1 MNNNHNSQL
10 FKESR
15 PVFFAGTEPVEEGSQ
30 KKEEPKEKIETDD
43 GEETSKESK
52 EGVREL
58 TSEEERKCKEV
69 ELMANV
75 NNIPEAF
82 GIIMRFQGGRME
94 KSAFDSAYGILSNPN
109 KIKQAHYKDFIK
121 ALGKGIFPKKS
132 KRVGRLIAALE
143 AGGEARKFVAEEIRI
158 LSQESSTVSEA
169 REEKIIKDAE
179 KLLLKPEA
187 SIAEEDLPATSKDT
201 LEATQKAI
209 RIDETNWPPELP
221 HKEVVKNLNELEP
234 KQKEIFKKMLEK
246 EAQLDRAL
254 TAEKPNHKLIKKLEA
269 ELDALNKEF
278 EKLEKELE
286 KPREEREKYMKRV
299 EAQYDAL
306 ERFFRHAGI
315 NMHNARKIKAWL
327 LEMAKSKIEG
337 GEPLKLR
344 GIFHKETGETT
355 KKVETFTILGVWFDR
370 DETTGDENPG
380 NLIIRY
386 QNEEGTEFNDT
397 YAEFLKMVNAVDA
410 HEEIDK
416 LENLNERIASETFG
430 KNVEKGQK
438 YITKRIAGL
447 DKDGKILEE
456 EHSFVI
462 AEINEDE
469 KTIILDHNVKAVP
482 KEWLS
487 KSVADELRFDRI
499 KKEFSYGEFVKLIKQ
514 HDYKREASM
523 EEVGELNEEG
533 RITKEV
539 IYIDD
544 NGCQRWMI
552 VEEDK
557 ENKTYSVVPA
567 DVELEED
574 EDDYLGS
581 LLGAGVPDDIARK
594 PRAQTSLG
602 VREHEKLKKLSPTEM
617 LDMLDKGRITNTP
630 PGKKLKRTVR
640 KAKPQAEEEMLAG
653 PPEDFSQAEPPQKGK
668 DPEGVGEGQK
678 RDGEEFFPEGIPEE
692 VLLKSGAGSASKKR
706 GFLQKLWDETYW
718 MSASDFW
725 ALGKAVWEYH
735 VRQHER
741 RQRHKIG
748 SVGENLP
755 WFGKEAAR
763 IKKHAEHENVN
774 QFKEAFENTGPDII
788 QKRLRESD
796 NKDEIKA
803 GFIVLS
809 ERGELRWDDVGMWE
823 NLNRFIKDDRYRIY
837 IPANGDP
844 ASRDKHG
851 RTGEDYLKEAIDHL
865 WEAGKYNE
873 WRFRNNNSFKSKMK
887 SEGYE
892 LGERLMAREGGHQK
906 YLENCLRAH
915 KEGKYVNPYEY
926 AGVVM
931 HAVEA
936 GKCAMHEKLYYLI
949 EGVAA
954 ENQYGRTILP
964 PDFIGIANAGMTNQF
979 PLLDFL
985 TAKTKRPYWDEEEQR
1000 YKESEEGYQLGVAD
1014 FRNWVKWFDEGRPQ
1028 SPDRCKPTDFV
1039 KDFLYERVLP
1049 HEETRNRTAKG
1060 IRKAE
1065 NMDHEDIPA
1074 YLPHVAVDNIEG
1086 VCTKRAGGDALTSK
1100 AYANGFPGF
1109 NQAIKSLAKT
1119 GNREVLK
1126 DVIKS
1131 YVRYEGI
1138 IKNRYKKNRDD
1149 LARLGETE
1157 ELSKPTVI
1165 SGKPA
1170 NEAITEV
1177 NNVIEDIVSV
1187 YEGNTPELRRLYEL
1201 TKEPTPKFRTDRAQR
1216 ERQKEIDE
1224 AFDEFNNAFEE
1235 AINSDGGERM
1245 ISAIDWE
1252 NLSGL

>member
-1 MNNNHNSQL
+1 MKNNHNPQL

-15 PVFFAGTEPVEEGSQ
+15 PVFFAGAEPVEEEKKEKDTKPEAAAEAAAETAE
-30 KKEEPKEKIETDD
+30 KKEEIRPMTRPQRDRCEAM
-43 GEETSKESK
+43 
-52 EGVREL
+52 
-58 TSEEERKCKEV
+58 EER
-69 ELMANV
+69 
-75 NNIPEAF
+75 
-82 GIIMRFQGGRME
+82 GGDA
-94 KSAFDSAYGILSNPN
+94 KKIAVLFKKG
-109 KIKQAHYKDFIK
+109 KIKDDVFEKVWDTIGDLDKMKNDGYKHFMK
-121 ALGKGIFPKKS
+121 ALGMGKFPERAKKATFF
-132 KRVGRLIAALE
+132 IDALE
-143 AGGEARKFVAEEIRI
+143 GSDDEKKYITKELRKLSEEHGESISSDQERRILEGLKEARI
-158 LSQESSTVSEA
+158 
-169 REEKIIKDAE
+169 EK
-179 KLLLKPEA
+179 KP
-187 SIAEEDLPATSKDT
+187 EEDLPTASKKM
-201 LEATQKAI
+201 LEATKKAVQLE
-209 RIDETNWPPELP
+209 ETNWPPELP
-221 HKEVVKNLNELEP
+221 PKEVVENLNELEP
-234 KQKEIFKKMLEK
+234 KQKELFKKMLEK
-246 EAQLDRAL
+246 EAQLDRAI
-254 TAEKPNHKLIKKLEA
+254 TAEKRDRELIEKLAA

-278 EKLEKELE
+278 DKLEKELE

-299 EAQYDAL
+299 EAQYEAL
-306 ERFFRHAGI
+306 ERLFGQAGI
-315 NMHNARKIKAWL
+315 KMHDARKIKAWL
-327 LEMAKSKIEG
+327 LKMAKSKIGG

-344 GIFHKETGETT
+344 GISHKETGETT

-370 DETTGDENPG
+370 DEATGDENPG
-380 NLIIRY
+380 RLIIRY
-386 QNEEGTEFNDT
+386 QNEEGKKFNDT
-397 YAEFLKMVNAVDA
+397 YSEFLKMVNAVDA
-410 HEEIDK
+410 HEEIEE
-416 LENLNERIASETFG
+416 LEKLNERIAPETFG
-430 KNVEKGQK
+430 KNIEKGQK
-438 YITKRIAGL
+438 YITKKIAGF

-462 AEINEDE
+462 SEIDEDE
-469 KTIILDHNVKAVP
+469 KTIILDHNVNAVP

-487 KSVADELRFDRI
+487 RSVADELRFDRI

-523 EEVGELNEEG
+523 EEVGELKEKG

-539 IYIDD
+539 IYVDD

-574 EDDYLGS
+574 GDRYLGS
-581 LLGAGVPDDIARK
+581 LLEAGVPDDIARK

-602 VREHEKLKKLSPTEM
+602 AREHEKLKKVSPTEL

-630 PGKKLKRTVR
+630 PGENLKRTVR
-640 KAKPQAEEEMLAG
+640 KIEPKAEEE
-653 PPEDFSQAEPPQKGK
+653 PPSTEPPSTGS
-668 DPEGVGEGQK
+668 PEGDEEGQERAEK
-678 RDGEEFFPEGIPEE
+678 EFFPEGVPKED
-692 VLLKSGAGSASKKR
+692 LFKSGGGSVSTKR
-706 GFLQKLWDETYW
+706 GFLRKLWDETYW

-725 ALGKAVWEYH
+725 ALGKAIWEYH

-741 RQRHKIG
+741 KQKHKIG
-748 SVGENLP
+748 SVGEKLP
-755 WFGKEAAR
+755 WFDKEGAR
-763 IKKHAEHENVN
+763 IKKHAENESVSLY
-774 QFKEAFENTGPDII
+774 KDAFEKTGPDII
-788 QKRLRESD
+788 QKRLRESRD
-796 NKDEIKA
+796 KDEIQA

-823 NLNRFIKDDRYRIY
+823 NLNKFIKDDRYRIY
-837 IPANGDP
+837 VPANGDP

-851 RTGEDYLKEAIDHL
+851 RTGEDYLKDAIDHI

-936 GKCAMHEKLYYLI
+936 GKCFMHEKLYYLV

-954 ENQYGRTILP
+954 ENQHGRTILP
-964 PDFIGIANAGMTNQF
+964 PDFLGVVNPGSNQF

-985 TAKTKRPYWDEEEQR
+985 VAKTKRPYWDEAEKR
-1000 YKESEEGYQLGVAD
+1000 YKEPEDSEEGYQLGLAD
-1014 FRNWVKWFDEGRPQ
+1014 FRNWIKWFDEGNPQ
-1028 SPDRCKPTDFV
+1028 SPERCKPTDFV

-1049 HEETRNRTAKG
+1049 HEETRSRTAKG
-1060 IRKAE
+1060 IRRAE

-1074 YLPHVAVDNIEG
+1074 YLPHVAVDSIES
-1086 VCTKRAGGDALTSK
+1086 VCTRRAGGDVLTSK

-1119 GNREVLK
+1119 GNKDVLK

-1138 IKNRYKKNRDD
+1138 IKNRYKKHRDD

-1170 NEAITEV
+1170 NEAIEEIR
-1177 NNVIEDIVSV
+1177 NVIEGIISV
-1187 YEGNTPELRRLYEL
+1187 YEGDHPELRSLYKL
-1201 TKEPTPKFRTDRAQR
+1201 TKKETPKFRTDQN
-1216 ERQKEIDE
+1216 ERNKQKEIDE
-1224 AFDEFNNAFEE
+1224 AFERFNTVFEE
-1235 AINSDGGERM
+1235 AINSDKGERM
-1245 ISAIDWE
+1245 ISAIDWK